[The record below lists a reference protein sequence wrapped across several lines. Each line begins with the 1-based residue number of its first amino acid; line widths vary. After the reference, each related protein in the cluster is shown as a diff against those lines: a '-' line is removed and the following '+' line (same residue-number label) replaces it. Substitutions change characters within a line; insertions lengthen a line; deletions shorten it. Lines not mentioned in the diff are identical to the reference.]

1 MKRALFAAFLVALAL
16 VLFTNRSET
25 IFGADASGYANLA
38 RMIGGGAATRPVPLS
53 CTGCEP
59 AWFIP
64 LGFVPAREG
73 TMASYYPIG
82 LPLHLLLTARIGGWE
97 RAPFFVS
104 PLAAL
109 LLVVMTYRLAWLLH
123 SELAGL
129 IAGVL
134 MGLCAVLV
142 FQALQPMSDVLAAMW
157 SAAAVTAAVE
167 GRKRPWCSAVA
178 GLCFGI
184 AVLVR
189 PTSAL
194 LLLPLAFA
202 LGGWKP
208 ALRFALGGIPA
219 AVVFGWYNVGAFAS
233 LVASG
238 YTAAGSNR
246 DFTLGYFPERALH
259 YLRWTGQQF
268 SPFASLAAIC
278 GLALVPR
285 RDRLLL
291 CVWFVPFF
299 LFYSFYLW
307 YDTWWYTRFLLPA
320 YPAVAVAA
328 GIALAHGISVP
339 RVRVPATMVVIAA
352 MAWQLRQNA
361 VLSVLFTDE
370 DQQRMRVPV
379 EWIARAL
386 PEKSL
391 VFSMEYS
398 GALLYYTT
406 HDAIRWDL
414 APADRAIA
422 FAKGS
427 DRSAYALLMQH
438 EEAPF
443 LARYG
448 SSFRRVRAFEG
459 GTLFSMEP

>member
-1 MKRALFAAFLVALAL
+1 MKRAMFAAFILALAM

-38 RMIGGGAATRPVPLS
+38 RMIGGGETTRPVPLR
-53 CTGCEP
+53 CAGCEP

-64 LGFVPAREG
+64 LGFVPARPDA
-73 TMASYYPIG
+73 MASYYPIG
-82 LPLHLLLTARIGGWE
+82 LPLHLLLAARIGGWE

-109 LLVVMTYRLAWLLH
+109 LLVVITYRLAWLLH

-134 MGLCAVLV
+134 MGLCAVLL

-157 SAAAVTAAVE
+157 SVAALTAAVE
-167 GRKRPWCSAVA
+167 GRKRPSFSAVA
-178 GLCFGI
+178 GLCFGM

-208 ALRFALGGIPA
+208 AVRFALGGIPA
-219 AVVFGWYNVGAFAS
+219 AIVFGWYNLSAFAS
-233 LVASG
+233 LLASG
-238 YTAAGSNR
+238 YTAGGSNR
-246 DFTLGYFPERALH
+246 DFALGFFPERALH

-268 SPFASLAAIC
+268 SPIASLAAIF

-285 RDRLLL
+285 RERFLLWL
-291 CVWFVPFF
+291 WFAPFF

-328 GIALAHGISVP
+328 GIAFAHIITIP
-339 RVRVPATMVVIAA
+339 RVRVVATMVVIVA
-352 MAWQLRQNA
+352 MSWQLRQNA
-361 VLSVLFTDE
+361 LLAVLFTDE
-370 DQQRMRVPV
+370 DQHRVRVPV
-379 EWIARAL
+379 EWIARTL

-391 VFSMEYS
+391 VLSMEYS
-398 GALLYYTT
+398 GALLFYTT

-414 APADRAIA
+414 APPDRALT
-422 FAKGS
+422 FAKNSG
-427 DRSAYALLMQH
+427 RPTFALLMQH
-438 EEAPF
+438 EEGPF

-448 SSFRRVRAFEG
+448 SAFRRARTFEG
-459 GTLFSMEP
+459 GSLFFLKP